1 MVMTMDLFGSNGLYV
16 NPGYDNFDKFQTQD
30 YYVDKVP
37 DTVKVS
43 KKLLPNKL
51 SKEYLE
57 YSFGL

>member
-16 NPGYDNFDKFQTQD
+16 NSGYDNFDKFQNQD